1 VSQLTDVTQAIF
13 ATLALA
19 VIVGCAGA
27 TAGAIQP
34 ENAADFIV
42 STFQNYPIV
51 ALDRAEG
58 DGNQSEVELLK
69 ALFAS
74 SKLDDR
80 IDDVVIESGNSR
92 YQNVLD
98 RYVSGGQVPLQEL
111 QAVWRESTQMFGAE
125 ADPTTLEVIQAV
137 RARNLHSSEGHR
149 IRVLAADPPINW
161 NAVRTHAEYE
171 PYLGERNSHAAAVVV
186 NQVLERHERALL
198 VIGGGHLTR
207 RPPEADLPTITM
219 ILERHYPRSVY
230 VIWALTEFD
239 TLPASAVRK
248 LTGLPAPS
256 IFPIAGTW
264 AGELDGRAITSS
276 DTMRRVGN
284 KWVHVSNAWPASK
297 LEDLFEACLFLGPP
311 SALKTVDLK
320 EPTEPGFAK
329 ELARRRAIM
338 SGAGP

>member
-1 VSQLTDVTQAIF
+1 MSQLTDVTRAIF
-13 ATLALA
+13 ATLAIA

-34 ENAADFIV
+34 ENGVDFIV
-42 STFQNYPIV
+42 STFQNYPII

-58 DGNQSEVELLK
+58 DGNQSEVELIE
-69 ALFAS
+69 ALLAS

-98 RYVSGGQVPLQEL
+98 RYVSGRQAPLQEL
-111 QAVWRESTQMFGAE
+111 QAVWRETTQMFGAE

-137 RARNLHSSEGHR
+137 RARNLRSSQGHT

-171 PYLGERNSHAAAVVV
+171 PFLGERNTHAAAVVLD
-186 NQVLERHERALL
+186 QVLERHERALL

-207 RPPEADLPTITM
+207 QPPEADLPTITM
-219 ILERHYPRSVY
+219 ILERHYAHSVY

-239 TLPASAVRK
+239 TLPAGAARK
-248 LTGLPAPS
+248 LTNLPAPS
-256 IFPIAGTW
+256 IFPIVGTW
-264 AGELDGRAITSS
+264 VGGLDGRAITSS

-284 KWVHVSNAWPASK
+284 KWIHVSNAWPGLK
-297 LEDLFEACLFLGPP
+297 LEDLFDGCLFLGLPG
-311 SALKTVDLK
+311 SLKTADLK
-320 EPTEPGFAK
+320 EPTDPSFMK